1 MFGLTNADSTNAI
14 DLLKRDHDEVEDLFK
29 QFEASEERDTASRG
43 ELAMRICAALAVHA
57 EIEEEL
63 FYPALRR
70 GARDAADLLD
80 EAAVEHQSLKDIIE
94 RLRAASPSDP
104 LFNAG
109 VKVLSEYVKHHVH
122 EEEDEIFPK
131 AKTSDVD
138 LDKLGARMAQRKDEL
153 TAGTA
158 SAAAS
163 TTRGKRRVSSNGKG
177 IQMSYGRE
185 DLSDQGGNGGRC
197 RMTGKSSRPAPEIG
211 EKSYHKGPGLA
222 AVGLR
227 GRSMDAGVRL

>member
-29 QFEASEERDTASRG
+29 QFEASEERDTALRG
-43 ELAMRICAALAVHA
+43 ELAMRICAALTVHA

-63 FYPALRR
+63 FYPAIRR
-70 GARDAADLLD
+70 GARGAADLLD

-94 RLRAASPSDP
+94 RLQAASTSDP

-153 TAGTA
+153 TAG
-158 SAAAS
+158 AAS
-163 TTRGKRRVSSNGKG
+163 PAATTTRGKSRARSNGKG
-177 IQMSYGRE
+177 TTAR
-185 DLSDQGGNGGRC
+185 
-197 RMTGKSSRPAPEIG
+197 K
-211 EKSYHKGPGLA
+211 
-222 AVGLR
+222 
-227 GRSMDAGVRL
+227 